1 MYIGLL
7 HLHNAGRWLVLL
19 AAVVAIVVAVA
30 GLVRGAPWGRGA
42 KLSGLAYLVMMDTQ
56 LLIGLVL
63 YGVSPLVR
71 AAMGDMTTAMADGQL
86 RFFLVEHFILM
97 LVAVVLVHVGYAA
110 SKRARTARAAYVRA
124 SAFYTL
130 GLVAVLAG
138 IPWWR
143 PLFPG
148 A

>member
-7 HLHNAGRWLVLL
+7 HLHNVGRWLVLVT
-19 AAVVAIVVAVA
+19 AVVAIVIAVL
-30 GLVRGAPWGRGA
+30 GLVRAAPWGRGA
-42 KLSGLAYLVMMDTQ
+42 KLSGLAYMITMDAQ

-63 YGVSPLVR
+63 YGISPLVR
-71 AAMGDMTTAMADGQL
+71 AAMGDMSLAMADTQL
-86 RFFLVEHFILM
+86 RFFLVEHFLLM
-97 LVAVVLVHVGYAA
+97 VGAVVLVHVGYAS
-110 SKRARTARAAYVRA
+110 SKRAVTAKAAYARA
-124 SAFYTL
+124 SIFYAL

>member
-7 HLHNAGRWLVLL
+7 HLHNFGRWLVLV
-19 AAVVAIVVAVA
+19 AAVVAIVVAVL

-42 KLSGLAYLVMMDTQ
+42 KLSGLAYLIMMDTQ

-63 YGVSPLVR
+63 YGISPVVR
-71 AAMGDMTTAMADGQL
+71 AAMGDVSLAMADTQL
-86 RFFLVEHFILM
+86 RFFLVEHFVLM
-97 LVAVVLVHVGYAA
+97 IAAVALVHVGYALA
-110 SKRARTARAAYVRA
+110 KRAATARAAYARA
-124 SAFYTL
+124 SLFYAL

>member
-7 HLHNAGRWLVLL
+7 HLHNVGRWLVLV
-19 AAVVAIVVAVA
+19 AAVVAIVIAVL

-63 YGVSPLVR
+63 YGLSPLVR
-71 AAMGDMTTAMADGQL
+71 AAMGDMSLAMSDTQL
-86 RFFLVEHFILM
+86 RFFLIEHFALM
-97 LVAVVLVHVGYAA
+97 VVAVALVHVGYALA
-110 SKRARTARAAYVRA
+110 KRASTVKAAYARASV
-124 SAFYTL
+124 FYTL

>member
-7 HLHNAGRWLVLL
+7 HLHNFGRWLVLV
-19 AAVVAIVVAVA
+19 AAVVAIVIAVL

-42 KLSGLAYLVMMDTQ
+42 KLSGLAYLIMMDTQ

-63 YGVSPLVR
+63 YGLSPLVR
-71 AAMGDMTTAMADGQL
+71 AAMGDVSLAMADTQL
-86 RFFLVEHFILM
+86 RFFLVEHFLLM
-97 LVAVVLVHVGYAA
+97 VVAVALVHVGYAL
-110 SKRARTARAAYVRA
+110 SKRASTAKAAYTRA
-124 SAFYTL
+124 SVFYTL

>member
-7 HLHNAGRWLVLL
+7 HLHNVGRWLVLV
-19 AAVVAIVVAVA
+19 AAVVAIAIAVL

-42 KLSGLAYLVMMDTQ
+42 KLSGLAYLIMMDTQ

-63 YGVSPLVR
+63 YGLSPLVR
-71 AAMGDMTTAMADGQL
+71 AAMGDMALAMADTQL
-86 RFFLVEHFILM
+86 RFFLVEHFLLM
-97 LVAVVLVHVGYAA
+97 VVAVVLVHVGYAL
-110 SKRARTARAAYVRA
+110 SKRASTAKAAYTRA
-124 SAFYTL
+124 SVFYTL